1 MLDCS
6 VECAKVAGR
15 TLDVMLRYTCMC
27 SIGIQLQNY
36 CRMVVPCLYVCRV
49 YSLAESEQI
58 REDVFGLWLWIQEFM
73 IL

>member
-36 CRMVVPCLYVCRV
+36 CRMVVLPQLLKKMTFRIAFRIPR
-49 YSLAESEQI
+49 S
-58 REDVFGLWLWIQEFM
+58 D
-73 IL
+73 